1 MWETQTLSASHARD
15 NWTFHLYNEVNK
27 LFSNWCF
34 TMQVWISQQNSSFI
48 KNTRHCQHCWSQQ
61 SSGSESH
68 MNLVNGLAYQKIVHC
83 SVVTAPTSI
92 GVMGSNP
99 IGDSKFFFFFFF
111 LPFFF
116 IFLFFVFARDKWTIH
131 PHGVR
136 LVMPVTYP
144 SVYTWRESSSSCC
157 INWPMD
163 LDESEIMQYSKSDML
178 TLVLTPPVGD
188 GFVWPS
194 GTEKRMHGLSRP
206 VYRLKM
212 NRKTPTITKNYTY
225 NYTR

>member
-68 MNLVNGLAYQKIVHC
+68 MNLVNGLAYQKIVHG

-116 IFLFFVFARDKWTIH
+116 YFFVFCFRSWQ
-131 PHGVR
+131 
-136 LVMPVTYP
+136 MNN
-144 SVYTWRESSSSCC
+144 SSSRYEVGYARNISFSVHLKR
-157 INWPMD
+157 IF
-163 LDESEIMQYSKSDML
+163 LKLLHQL
-178 TLVLTPPVGD
+178 T
-188 GFVWPS
+188 
-194 GTEKRMHGLSRP
+194 HGPGWKWNNAIL
-206 VYRLKM
+206 
-212 NRKTPTITKNYTY
+212 
-225 NYTR
+225 